1 MRVDFPRW
9 EEGDLISWISQ
20 AKRYFRFHRTADA
33 AMVEIVAINH
43 EGDAI
48 QRFNWFEH
56 TRGGRTRRQ
65 FKEGLL
71 NRFGPIDYENID
83 GHLEKIRQTTTIQEI
98 GIGITNPSTVA
109 EEEIGN
115 GGKRQGSS
123 DAASASEEEGSNSDG
138 DYMGCRGRW
147 GRAATAMVASGE
159 GRRRAVALA

>member
-1 MRVDFPRW
+1 M
-9 EEGDLISWISQ
+9 
-20 AKRYFRFHRTADA
+20 AKTTANRGSLLWVEA
-33 AMVEIVAINH
+33 TPVGAVPGEAPLTSMVP
-43 EGDAI
+43 
-48 QRFNWFEH
+48 QRLCLWARH
-56 TRGGRTRRQ
+56 RGGSA
-65 FKEGLL
+65 
-71 NRFGPIDYENID
+71 Y
-83 GHLEKIRQTTTIQEI
+83 GHSVRLI